1 MLNPH
6 LERQLK
12 ALGLT
17 AADPPDERTWPRLL
31 ERLSRGL
38 DQTEERRQHLERS
51 LEISSIEMRD
61 VLESVKASSESRIAS
76 ERDKLRES
84 EERYRKL
91 VQTAPEV
98 IFSLSAD
105 GATISSLNEAFET
118 LSGWTCDRWLGR
130 PLASLIHPQDLAHAD
145 ARILQTLRG
154 ESPPAF
160 ELRLLRRSGEYL
172 DAELTMT
179 RLVEGERVSGI
190 LGIAHDVGD
199 RKRVQ
204 QALRAAKNAAEA
216 ASQAKSDFLANM
228 SHEIRTPLN
237 AIIGLTSLLLDG
249 ALKPEPASYVET
261 IRSSG
266 DTVLALINDILDFS
280 KIESGMMELEEQ
292 PFSLKD
298 CLTGPL
304 DLVAAEAEAKGLEL
318 GCQLETSCPEVVVGD
333 VTRLRQILVNLLSN
347 AVKFTGKGEVQ
358 VTARCR
364 GFAQGTNET
373 TPGGDQLELE
383 LAVRDTGIGIAPDKM
398 ERIFQSFSQ
407 ADASTSRKYGGT
419 GLGLTISQRLAEL
432 MGGRIRAESE
442 PGKGSTFFCTV
453 RARRAGEDERP
464 PAARKA
470 GRKIDRHLGRRLPL
484 RILVAEDNVVN
495 QRVAQLLLRRMGY
508 RADLAADGR
517 EVIDCLKRQRYDVV
531 LMDVQMPHL
540 DGLEATRLIHQ
551 RWPGEER
558 PRIVATTAIAR
569 PGDQE
574 RCFAAGMDDFIGKPI
589 RTDELQAA
597 LIRGGRARGIQPATA
612 VAGAIDEAVTEGTG
626 TARAQPAAAPEA
638 RQRRRRAPETGER
651 TNEGPKLQSEGLKVR
666 TDLELLGPRMLRE
679 IIDKFLDTAEQQEA
693 AIRRAI
699 DRNDPAALAIAAHGL
714 KGSSATVGA
723 ARMAEICQQLERDG
737 RDGSVAGAGERLAEL
752 RRELDRVSTFFRRHA
767 ARASVDGR

>member
-1 MLNPH
+1 MNPL
-6 LERQLK
+6 LERQLRH
-12 ALGLT
+12 LGLSSS
-17 AADPPDERTWPRLL
+17 DPPDERSWRQLL
-31 ERLSRGL
+31 EGLSQTL
-38 DQTEERRQHLERS
+38 DRAEEERRQLQQS

-61 VLESVKASSESRIAS
+61 VLESVKATSESRLAS
-76 ERDKLRES
+76 ERDKLRDS

-105 GATISSLNEAFET
+105 GSTISSLNEAFET
-118 LSGWTCDRWLGR
+118 LTGWSCDQWLGR

-145 ARILQTLRG
+145 ARIQQTLRG

-160 ELRLLRRSGEYL
+160 ELRLSTRSGEYL

-179 RLVEGERVSGI
+179 QLVESEAVSGI
-190 LGIAHDVGD
+190 LAIAHDLGD

-204 QALRAAKNAAEA
+204 QALRAAKEEAEA
-216 ASQAKSDFLANM
+216 ASLAKSDFLANI

-249 ALKPEPASYVET
+249 TLEPELANYVET

-292 PFSLKD
+292 PFSLRD
-298 CLTGPL
+298 CLTEPL
-304 DLVAAEAEAKGLEL
+304 DLVAAEADAKGIAM
-318 GCQLETSCPEVVVGD
+318 GCKLETSCPEVVIGD

-347 AVKFTGKGEVQ
+347 AVKFTKAGEIEVI
-358 VTARCR
+358 ARCR
-364 GFAQGTNET
+364 GRVEE
-373 TPGGDQLELE
+373 DRLKLE
-383 LAVRDTGIGIAPDKM
+383 LAVRDTGIGIAPEKM
-398 ERIFQSFSQ
+398 GKIFQSFSQ

-432 MGGRIRAESE
+432 MGGRLWAESE
-442 PGKGSTFFCTV
+442 PGKGSTFFCSFKV
-453 RARRAGEDERP
+453 RRAAESDRP

-470 GRKIDRHLGRRLPL
+470 GRKIDRQLGRRMPL

-517 EVIDCLKRQRYDVV
+517 EVIDCLKRQRYDLV

-540 DGLEATRLIHQ
+540 DGLEATRLIHEK
-551 RWPGEER
+551 WASEER

-569 PGDQE
+569 PGDRD
-574 RCFAAGMDDFIGKPI
+574 RCLAAGMDDFIGKPI
-589 RTDELQAA
+589 RTEELQAA
-597 LIRGGRARGIQPATA
+597 LIRGARARGLEPVPAPR
-612 VAGAIDEAVTEGTG
+612 VSTE
-626 TARAQPAAAPEA
+626 P
-638 RQRRRRAPETGER
+638 TGETLPPR
-651 TNEGPKLQSEGLKVR
+651 VSRDPGSQGEGLKVR

-679 IIDKFLDTAEQQEA
+679 IIDQFLDTAEQQQV

-699 DRNDPAALAIAAHGL
+699 EQSDPEALAVAAHGL

-723 ARMAEICQQLERDG
+723 SRMAEICKDLERDA
-737 RDGSVAGAGERLAEL
+737 RAGSIGGAGEQLAEL
-752 RRELDRVSTFFRRHA
+752 GRELDRVSTFFRRHA
-767 ARASVDGR
+767 ARAPRAG

>member
-1 MLNPH
+1 MLNPR

-12 ALGLT
+12 QLGLT
-17 AADPPDERTWPRLL
+17 AEDPPDERLWRQLL
-31 ERLSRGL
+31 ERLSQAFDRS
-38 DQTEERRQHLERS
+38 EEEHQHLEQS

-84 EERYRKL
+84 EERYRQL

-145 ARILQTLRG
+145 ARIQQTLRG

-160 ELRLLRRSGEYL
+160 ELRLLTRSGEYL

-204 QALRAAKNAAEA
+204 QALRSAKDAAET

-249 ALKPEPASYVET
+249 SLESELANYVET

-347 AVKFTGKGEVQ
+347 AVKFTKEGEVR

-364 GFAQGTNET
+364 DKSEDG
-373 TPGGDQLELE
+373 LELE
-383 LAVRDTGIGIAPDKM
+383 LAVRDTGIGFAPDKM

-432 MGGRIRAESE
+432 MGGRIWAESE
-442 PGKGSTFFCTV
+442 PGRGSTFFCTV
-453 RARRAGEDERP
+453 RARRAGAGERP
-464 PAARKA
+464 AAARKA
-470 GRKIDRHLGRRLPL
+470 GRKIDRHLGRRMPL

-495 QRVAQLLLRRMGY
+495 QRVAQLLLQRMGY
-508 RADLAADGR
+508 RADLAADGN
-517 EVIDCLKRQRYDVV
+517 EVIDCLKRQRYDLV

-551 RWPGEER
+551 QWQGEER

-574 RCFAAGMDDFIGKPI
+574 RCFAAGMDDFVGKPI
-589 RTDELQAA
+589 RTEDLQAA
-597 LIRGGRARGIQPATA
+597 LIRGARARGHPEGGQTERREPPAIAGMSTDMA
-612 VAGAIDEAVTEGTG
+612 KLESAGPVQVADLNDGL
-626 TARAQPAAAPEA
+626 
-638 RQRRRRAPETGER
+638 
-651 TNEGPKLQSEGLKVR
+651 KLQNDGLRVR

-679 IIDKFLDTAEQQEA
+679 IIDKFLDTAQHQET

-699 DRNDPAALAIAAHGL
+699 DGNDPAALAVAAHGL

-723 ARMAEICQQLERDG
+723 ARMADICKQLERSG
-737 RDGSVAGAGERLAEL
+737 RDGSIAGAAERLTEL
-752 RRELDRVSTFFRRHA
+752 KRELDRVSTFFRRHA
-767 ARASVDGR
+767 ARAPRPEG

>member
-12 ALGLT
+12 YLGLT
-17 AADPPDERTWPRLL
+17 AERRPDERAWRQLL
-31 ERLSRGL
+31 ERLSRTF
-38 DQTEERRQHLERS
+38 DQAGEERQHLERS
-51 LEISSIEMRD
+51 LEISSLEMRD
-61 VLESVKASSESRIAS
+61 VLESVKASSESRLAS

-105 GATISSLNEAFET
+105 GATIISLNEAFET
-118 LSGWTCDRWLGR
+118 LTGWTCDRWLGR

-145 ARILQTLRG
+145 ARVQQTLKG

-160 ELRLLRRSGEYL
+160 ELRLLRRTGEYL

-179 RLVEGERVSGI
+179 RLVEGERVAGI

-204 QALRAAKNAAEA
+204 QALRSAKDAAEA

-249 ALKPEPASYVET
+249 SLEPELANYVET

-304 DLVAAEAEAKGLEL
+304 DLVAAEAESKGLEL
-318 GCQLETSCPEVVVGD
+318 GCELEIGCPEVLVGD

-347 AVKFTGKGEVQ
+347 AVKFTSEGEVQ
-358 VTARCR
+358 VTASCR
-364 GFAQGTNET
+364 EE
-373 TPGGDQLELE
+373 PGDLLELE
-383 LAVRDTGIGIAPDKM
+383 LAVRDTGVGIAPEKM

-407 ADASTSRKYGGT
+407 ADASTSRTYGGT

-432 MGGRIRAESE
+432 MGGRIWAESE
-442 PGKGSTFFCTV
+442 SGKGSTFFCTV
-453 RARRAGEDERP
+453 RVRRAGEGEHP
-464 PAARKA
+464 PAV
-470 GRKIDRHLGRRLPL
+470 RKIGGQIDRNLGRRLPL

-495 QRVAQLLLRRMGY
+495 QRVAQLLLQRMGY

-517 EVIDCLKRQRYDVV
+517 EVIDCLKRQRYDLV

-540 DGLEATRLIHQ
+540 DGLEATRLIDQ
-551 RWPGEER
+551 RWPAEER
-558 PRIVATTAIAR
+558 PRIVATTAAAR

-589 RTDELQAA
+589 RTEELQAA
-597 LIRGGRARGIQPATA
+597 LIRGARARGIEPVA
-612 VAGAIDEAVTEGTG
+612 VAA
-626 TARAQPAAAPEA
+626 PAAGEVETAGGRAPAAVPEA
-638 RQRRRRAPETGER
+638 RPSMDEDV
-651 TNEGPKLQSEGLKVR
+651 KLQNEGLKVR
-666 TDLELLGPRMLRE
+666 TDLELLGPSMLRE

-699 DRNDPAALAIAAHGL
+699 EGNDPATLATAAHGL

-723 ARMAEICQQLERDG
+723 ARMADICKQLERTG
-737 RDGSVAGAGERLAEL
+737 RAGSVAGAGERLVEL
-752 RRELDRVSTFFRRHA
+752 QRELDRVSAFFRRHA
-767 ARASVDGR
+767 ARVPSRQG